1 VVRFLRSVLGLLL
14 ALLGLL
20 VTIGGAAVAFWVVGP
35 DDTVQSGEQHLTS
48 KGLAI
53 FSSSE
58 LLDLHGPTLH
68 VDARST
74 NGKPV
79 FVGVARDFDV
89 TSYLKGVAH
98 SELTELK
105 FPIALTSQE
114 RKGEAGPLAAPDG
127 LDWWVAKANGAG
139 TQSLEWP
146 IADGPYEVVIMGAD
160 GKTAPDV
167 QADFGIEIGGAFL
180 LALLVLLVGLLLLA
194 GGVLLMFFRRRP
206 AAPTAITQTQPHT
219 VEQQPVGQSV
229 GPLSRVAAVTV
240 VVALATSGC
249 SAIPAQDT
257 VEKLTRPAITNDA
270 AVALIKH
277 YNEVNNKAN
286 SLRDDKLIGSVEGGN
301 LLRQSQAGYK
311 IDRALK
317 TKATK
322 PFTYTEPVVAAPS
335 YGSYPMQ
342 FVESATVSDS
352 KDYRHLGVWT
362 RASAGS
368 PWLLT
373 FAGSPKTAAK
383 LPDLNG
389 LRPVANA
396 DVAKL
401 VMAPNAAAATLT
413 KYLTGGA
420 KAPQA
425 ASFAPAAEITSTLAL
440 AAETKG
446 MPSADPL
453 NFRKST
459 VTFSE
464 LDPSAAFM
472 TKSGEALVLLTV
484 SRQEL
489 VELSANRLVNWSA
502 GAQTAFSPATS
513 KYGSAITS
521 TTLHDV
527 ALVVP
532 PKGGGKIRVVS
543 FESQLVSAGGY

>member
-1 VVRFLRSVLGLLL
+1 MRFLRSVLGLLL

-20 VTIGGAAVAFWVVGP
+20 VSIVGAALAFWVVGP
-35 DDTVQSGEQHLTS
+35 DDTVKSGEQHLTS

-53 FSSSE
+53 FSAPD

-68 VDARST
+68 VDVHST
-74 NGKPV
+74 KGQPV

-98 SELTELK
+98 SELVELK

-114 RKGEAGPLAAPDG
+114 KKGEAGPLAAPDG
-127 LDWWVAKANGAG
+127 LDWWVAKASGAG

-180 LALLVLLVGLLLLA
+180 LSLLVLLIGLLLLA

-206 AAPTAITQTQPHT
+206 AAPTAVQPPAT
-219 VEQQPVGQSV
+219 EQQPVDQPVSQTA
-229 GPLSRVAAVTV
+229 GPLRRVAAVSV

-249 SAIPAQDT
+249 SVIPEQDT
-257 VEKLTRPAITNDA
+257 VKSLTRPAITNDA

-286 SLRDDKLIGSVEGGN
+286 SRFDEKLIGTVEGGS

-311 IDRALK
+311 IDRTLK
-317 TKATK
+317 NKADTA
-322 PFTYTEPVVAAPS
+322 FTYNQPKIGAPS

-342 FVESATVSDS
+342 FVTSAVVSDN
-352 KDYRHLGVWT
+352 KEYRHLGVWT

-368 PWLLT
+368 PWRLT
-373 FAGSPKTAAK
+373 FAGAPKTAAK
-383 LPDLNG
+383 LPDLDG
-389 LRPVANA
+389 LRPVGNS

-401 VMAPNAAAATLT
+401 VAAPKAATADLA
-413 KYLTGGA
+413 KYLTIGT

-425 ASFAPAAEITSTLAL
+425 GAFAPSPEVADLLKKAAEAKAAPANDPVNFSKATITFTDTEA
-440 AAETKG
+440 
-446 MPSADPL
+446 P
-453 NFRKST
+453 
-459 VTFSE
+459 
-464 LDPSAAFM
+464 AAFM
-472 TKSGEALVLLTV
+472 TKSGEALVLLTLTHQEV
-484 SRQEL
+484 IEMKPNRQ
-489 VELSANRLVNWSA
+489 VNWA
-502 GAQTAFSPATS
+502 NGASTAFSPPTAL
-513 KYGSAITS
+513 YNSAIST

-527 ALVVP
+527 VMVVP
-532 PKGGGKIRVVS
+532 PKGGKIRVVS
-543 FESQLVSAGGY
+543 IDSQLVDAGGY